1 MRSTRNPKRTPRK
14 HSASALLAT
23 GNRQRGL
30 DLLRKAAATLESIAS
45 RWPQKID
52 YRFALV
58 RALNGLGDALP
69 APEASEFYEKAYRA
83 AGSIPGNASNA
94 RDLMNQAEVNR
105 RWPRWNAS
113 APAEERQRRLD
124 IARRALLT
132 LLSYA
137 PDNRA
142 VQTALTDVQRSLASL
157 S

>member
-1 MRSTRNPKRTPRK
+1 MRT
-14 HSASALLAT
+14 
-23 GNRQRGL
+23 
-30 DLLRKAAATLESIAS
+30 
-45 RWPQKID
+45 
-52 YRFALV
+52 
-58 RALNGLGDALP
+58 LNGLGDALP
-69 APEASEFYEKAYRA
+69 ASEASEFYEKAYRA

-132 LLSYA
+132 LSSYA
-137 PDNRA
+137 PNNRA
-142 VQTALTDVQRSLASL
+142 VQTALTDVQQSLASI